1 MSWQSNAQGKRA
13 SLIELIPPKWRIPT
27 SDVPSVTRLRDFGE
41 YICRFLDRRELE
53 ITNAPSSKVLANIR
67 SGEWTSVDVTK
78 AFCHRASVAHQLTN
92 CLSEICFVAAEQ
104 QAKAL
109 DESFLRT
116 GQTVGPLHGLPV
128 SLTDRFNIEGLES
141 ACGYVSWLGEKK
153 DESCEGVLVKRL
165 RRMGAVFFVKT
176 NVPMSMLMGET
187 NNNIIGSTINPYN
200 RNLSAG
206 GASGGEG
213 ALLALKGSP
222 LGWGS
227 DIAGSIRIPCSFNN
241 LFGLRP
247 SFGRLPASGMVT
259 SLPGLPV
266 NGSVVGP
273 MAGDLPTIE
282 MATKAV
288 LDTSPWQDDSDIV
301 EIPWREEKLQSIRSR
316 TARHHE
322 RDGKLVFAVMSCD
335 GNVQVHPPVQRA
347 VALVT
352 KALVQ
357 RGYEII
363 EWQPPPHHDAVQ
375 TLFQILGSTAGK
387 EVRNAIDASGEP
399 PVHQLQTWYDNDNV
413 ESSSSAEFWELCDQR
428 DQYRSE
434 YNKYWTST
442 RERNV
447 AKRQVDGV
455 IMPVAPSAAVEEG
468 CFNYYSYSG
477 IVNVLDYT
485 SGSFPVTFADR
496 SIDVETP
503 DHVPLNSTD
512 RAVWRTYQKD
522 LFDGAPVGLQVMGK
536 RFEEE
541 KVIGLME
548 ALIAALQD
556 FRPGQPSEPTSPF

>member
-1 MSWQSNAQGKRA
+1 MTWQSNAQGKRA

-27 SDVPSVTRLRDFGE
+27 SDIPSATRLRDFGE

-53 ITNAPSSKVLANIR
+53 ITNAPSSRILANIR
-67 SGEWTSVDVTK
+67 SGEWTSVDVTR
-78 AFCHRASVAHQLTN
+78 AFCHRASLAHQLTN
-92 CLSEICFVAAEQ
+92 CLSEVCFMDAEQ
-104 QAKAL
+104 RAKAL

-116 GQTVGPLHGLPV
+116 GQTAGPLHGLPV
-128 SLTDRFNIEGLES
+128 SLKDRFNIEGLES

-153 DESCEGVLVKRL
+153 GENSEGVLVKRL

-227 DIAGSIRIPCSFNN
+227 DI
-241 LFGLRP
+241 
-247 SFGRLPASGMVT
+247 
-259 SLPGLPV
+259 GLPV
-266 NGSVVGP
+266 NGSVIGP

-282 MATKAV
+282 MAMKAV
-288 LDTSPWQDDSDIV
+288 LDTFPWQDDCDVV

-316 TARHHE
+316 MARPHE

-347 VALVT
+347 MSLVT
-352 KALVQ
+352 KALLQ
-357 RGYEII
+357 RGYEVI

-375 TLFQILGSTAGK
+375 ILFQILGSTAGK

-413 ESSSSAEFWELCDQR
+413 EPSSSAEFWDLCNQR

-434 YNKYWTST
+434 YNNYWTST
-442 RERNV
+442 REKTV

-455 IMPVAPSAAVEEG
+455 IMPVAPTAAVEEG
-468 CFNYYSYSG
+468 CFNYYTYSG
-477 IVNVLDYT
+477 IVNLLDYT

-496 SIDVETP
+496 SVDVEKP

-512 RAVWRTYQKD
+512 RAVWHTYQKD
-522 LFDGAPVGLQVMGK
+522 LFDGAPGGLQVMGK

-541 KVIGLME
+541 KIIGLME
-548 ALIAALQD
+548 ALSSALQD
-556 FRPGQPSEPTSPF
+556 FQIGQTGESTSPF

>member
-13 SLIELIPPKWRIPT
+13 SLIELIPLKWRIPT
-27 SDVPSVTRLRDFGE
+27 SDIPSVTRLRDFGE

-53 ITNAPSSKVLANIR
+53 ITNAPSSRILANIR
-67 SGEWTSVDVTK
+67 SGEWTSVDVTR

-104 QAKAL
+104 RAKAL

-128 SLTDRFNIEGLES
+128 SLKDRFNIDGLES
-141 ACGYVSWLGEKK
+141 ACGYVSWLGKEKSEN
-153 DESCEGVLVKRL
+153 DEGILVKRL

-176 NVPMSMLMGET
+176 NVPMSML
-187 NNNIIGSTINPYN
+187 
-200 RNLSAG
+200 
-206 GASGGEG
+206 
-213 ALLALKGSP
+213 
-222 LGWGS
+222 
-227 DIAGSIRIPCSFNN
+227 
-241 LFGLRP
+241 
-247 SFGRLPASGMVT
+247 
-259 SLPGLPV
+259 LPGLPV

-282 MATKAV
+282 MAMKVV
-288 LDTSPWQDDSDIV
+288 LDTFPWQDDCDV
-301 EIPWREEKLQSIRSR
+301 LEMPWREEKLQNIRSR
-316 TARHHE
+316 TARHRE

-347 VALVT
+347 MALVT
-352 KALVQ
+352 KALLQ
-357 RGYEII
+357 RGYEVI

-375 TLFQILGSTAGK
+375 TLVRQHTADSTQGWFQILGSTAGK

-413 ESSSSAEFWELCDQR
+413 EPSSSAEFWDLCNQR

-434 YNKYWTST
+434 YNQYWTST
-442 RERNV
+442 REKNV

-455 IMPVAPSAAVEEG
+455 IMPVAPTAAVEEG
-468 CFNYYSYSG
+468 CFDYYAYSG
-477 IVNVLDYT
+477 IVNLLDYT

-503 DHVPLNSTD
+503 DHVPLNPTD

-541 KVIGLME
+541 KVLGLME
-548 ALIAALQD
+548 ALTAALQD
-556 FRPGQPSEPTSPF
+556 FSVGQIGEPSSPF